1 MGGGVVHD
9 GAGYG
14 DMAGT
19 VLSGIDLGKFSVQ
32 MAERKSTLAHR
43 IYLFGAATRKQSI
56 TKKMITVMVG

>member
-19 VLSGIDLGKFSVQ
+19 VLSGIDLGKSSV
-32 MAERKSTLAHR
+32 HR
-43 IYLFGAATRKQSI
+43 LKENRH
-56 TKKMITVMVG
+56 